1 MGRKTIDVQEMKE
14 YANDLLARRG
24 NTMTKEDVNI
34 RLGVTLMIER
44 ILMDSGNYKGYRYL
58 CSDDLEEGVS
68 PGIIY
73 TEDSHEIVDDTRRR
87 YF

>member
-14 YANDLLARRG
+14 FANDLLSRRG
-24 NTMTKEDVNI
+24 NTMSKEDVNI

-58 CSDDLEEGVS
+58 CPDDLEEGVS